1 MAKIETM
8 IGFAIKANK
17 IIYGAER
24 IYTSSF
30 NKNKNAKLIII
41 CSTLADNSKKKLL
54 EKKLSNQKILLSK
67 NLLDDIVHK
76 TNCKA
81 IAITDTNFIRPILEN
96 LNEYYTLL
104 D

>member
-24 IYTSSF
+24 IYS
-30 NKNKNAKLIII
+30 NKKARLIII
-41 CSTLADNSKKKLL
+41 CHTLADNSKKKLL
-54 EKKLSNQKILLSK
+54 EKRLQNQQIILSKILLE
-67 NLLDDIVHK
+67 DIVYK

-81 IAITDTNFIRPILEN
+81 IAITDISFSKIILESV
-96 LNEYYTLL
+96 NEKFTLL